1 MGFDAFK
8 NKINDVLGDEQQTD
22 KALDQATNFV
32 NDKTGG
38 KYADKV
44 EQGRDF
50 VDGKVGDD
58 RAGGGNTAGRTAG
71 DDKA

>member
-8 NKINDVLGDEQQTD
+8 DKVAEKVNDVLGNEEQTD
-22 KALDQATNFV
+22 ATLDRAEAFV
-32 NDKTGG
+32 NEKTGD

-50 VDGKVGDD
+50 IDGKVGDE
-58 RAGGGNTAGRTAG
+58 R
-71 DDKA
+71 

>member
-8 NKINDVLGDEQQTD
+8 DKVSQKVNEVVGNEEQTD
-22 KALDQATNFV
+22 NALDQAQKFV
-32 NDKTGG
+32 NEKTGD

-50 VDGKVGDD
+50 IDGKVGDE
-58 RAGGGNTAGRTAG
+58 RA
-71 DDKA
+71 

>member
-8 NKINDVLGDEQQTD
+8 DKVTDALGDEERSDSILD
-22 KALDQATNFV
+22 KAEEFI
-32 NDKTGG
+32 NDKTDG

-50 VDGKVGDD
+50 IDGKVGDEQ
-58 RAGGGNTAGRTAG
+58 A
-71 DDKA
+71 